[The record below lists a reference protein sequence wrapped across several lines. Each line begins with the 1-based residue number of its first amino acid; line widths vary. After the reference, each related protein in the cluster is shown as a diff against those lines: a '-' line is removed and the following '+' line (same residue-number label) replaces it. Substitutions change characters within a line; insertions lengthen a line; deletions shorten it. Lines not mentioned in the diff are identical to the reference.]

1 MLILSTAKGENT
13 LIYFTPRTDSLNTGY
28 PGTQRRQKPFFF
40 LIFLTQSSAQSSNRT
55 GAHGVLSRVHSC
67 FSSPLRAE
75 ALRSSLISRYEE
87 GFDRCSHAQA
97 LRRVNKIYEYITLAI
112 HFVYVS
118 NLRDILVR
126 AKHPRGGGRL
136 LPYIS
141 YTGMCRPTGS

>member
-1 MLILSTAKGENT
+1 M
-13 LIYFTPRTDSLNTGY
+13 
-28 PGTQRRQKPFFF
+28 
-40 LIFLTQSSAQSSNRT
+40 
-55 GAHGVLSRVHSC
+55 SRVHSC

-126 AKHPRGGGRL
+126 AKHPRGGGGTPIHFLYGYVPPNGIVILKL
-136 LPYIS
+136 LI
-141 YTGMCRPTGS
+141 